1 MIHFPHE
8 VRMEAQFFFARWQ
21 RGGDIKQLRAD
32 ILPGER
38 SDEWNREFRLRVLD
52 EFERRVAAWREQEV
66 MA

>member
-38 SDEWNREFRLRVLD
+38 SDEFNREFRLRVLD
-52 EFERRVAAWREQEV
+52 RFDALVEATQQPEARA
-66 MA
+66 